1 MKIIRPYK
9 VRDANLTASSIS
21 EALPAPWFSA
31 ILYRT
36 DELVQ
41 ASGTVYRSLQDDN
54 QDHAPASSPLWW
66 VVQSYGAYSGATTY
80 AEGDI
85 VYSTATHH
93 EYQSMVAGNVGQ
105 ALTDPSKWLDLGFNN
120 RWRMLDQSNTS
131 QSAALEQ
138 ISVSIAVT
146 GRADSVALLNIVGA
160 SVRIQMTT
168 VEDGEIFDETFSLV
182 SDSGIN
188 TWFEY
193 FFEPIVRRGDFIATD
208 LPLNGN
214 PTITI
219 TLDEPGGLAMIGTL
233 VVGQKRDFGDLLHGA
248 RVGIQDYSRKVAD
261 DFGNYTIVERAFS
274 KRASFKVAIDND
286 QIDAIVAMLSQY
298 RATPVVYIGSDQYAS
313 TWIYGFYRDWG
324 NDIDYPTVS
333 YLSLEIEGLT

>member
-1 MKIIRPYK
+1 MKIIRPYA
-9 VRDANLTASSIS
+9 VNDAALVYSSIG
-21 EALPAPWFSA
+21 EALPAPWFGGLS
-31 ILYRT
+31 YRT
-36 DELVQ
+36 DEIVRL
-41 ASGTVYRSLQDDN
+41 GTTVYRSLLDGN
-54 QDHAPASSPLWW
+54 VGHSPDVSPEWW
-66 VVQSYGAYSGATTY
+66 ALQSYPVYSAGVTY

-85 VYSTATHH
+85 VYSLATHH

-105 ALTDPSKWLDLGFNN
+105 ALNDPTKWLDLGFNN

-131 QSAALEQ
+131 QSVALDQ

-146 GRADSVALLNIVGA
+146 GRADSVALLNIVGS
-160 SVRIQMTT
+160 SVRIEVST
-168 VEDGEIFDETFSLV
+168 VEDGAIFDETFSLV
-182 SDSGIN
+182 SNGGIN

-193 FFEPIVRRGDFIATD
+193 FFEPIMRRGDFVATD

-214 PTITI
+214 PTII
-219 TLDEPGGLAMIGTL
+219 VTLNDPGGLAMIGTL